1 MLLFTV
7 VTSNKTK
14 EFNSAFS
21 DTVKKHSD
29 LVYRI
34 CFLYMK
40 NKTDAEDAYQD
51 TFLKLYTS
59 DIDLNNDTHV
69 KAWLIT
75 VAGNVCKNSLK
86 KAKLRTHEELNEE
99 ICGMIDDTTQKDVVT
114 AVMALPEIYRQ
125 IIYLYYYEGY
135 STAEIAKL
143 ESCKEATVRTRLARG
158 RELLKQ
164 ALSSYL

>member
-1 MLLFTV
+1 MLLFIAAL
-7 VTSNKTK
+7 SNETE
-14 EFNSAFS
+14 EFKSVFS
-21 DTVKKHSD
+21 DTVKKYSD

-40 NKTDAEDAYQD
+40 NKTDSEDAYQD

-59 DIDLNNDTHV
+59 KIDLKNDNHV

-75 VAGNVCKNSLK
+75 VAGNICKNSLK
-86 KAKLRTHEELNEE
+86 KARLRTHEELNDE
-99 ICGMIDDTTQKDVVT
+99 ICGIIDDTSQRDVVS
-114 AVMALPEIYRQ
+114 AVMQLPELYKQ

-135 STAEIAKL
+135 STAEIAGL
-143 ESCKEATVRTRLARG
+143 ENCKEATVRTRLARG

-164 ALSSYL
+164 ALSSYF